1 MICITQ
7 DFGELY
13 LFERDLE
20 RFKSKK
26 TAKMEDLLH
35 DLVTYLPEGPSPPA
49 ERIPDFFAYKS
60 KRLQESLSQLN
71 KEMETRLELRDRS
84 FQKLDYQITE
94 AASSLK
100 EFSQWGLGY
109 NVGVDVKRNFLEKM
123 LAELRKERRREEL
136 SAWEDVVALR
146 KERRRIED
154 ELSDLSRKEML
165 INR

>member
-1 MICITQ
+1 MVCITQ

-13 LFERDLE
+13 LFERDFE

-26 TAKMEDLLH
+26 MGKTEDLLH
-35 DLVTYLPEGPSPPA
+35 DLVAYLPAGPPSHA
-49 ERIPDFFAYKS
+49 ERIPGFFEHKS

-71 KEMETRLELRDRS
+71 KEMETRIELRDHS

-100 EFSQWGLGY
+100 EFNRWGLGY

-123 LAELRKERRREEL
+123 LADLRKEKRREEL
-136 SAWEDVVALR
+136 SAWEDVIALR

-154 ELSDLSRKEML
+154 ELSDLSRKDML